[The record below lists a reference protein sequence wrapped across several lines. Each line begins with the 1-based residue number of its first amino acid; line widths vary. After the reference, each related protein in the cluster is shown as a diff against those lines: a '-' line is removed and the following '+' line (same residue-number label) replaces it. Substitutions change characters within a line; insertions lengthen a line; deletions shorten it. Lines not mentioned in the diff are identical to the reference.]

1 MELGEAIRR
10 RRSHRHFTG
19 DPMPLA
25 HLGTVLRCAA
35 GVSAMTSVDLV
46 AGGQANLR
54 FRTVASGGGL
64 YPVDLYALCTGVR
77 DLERGL
83 YKYISTRD
91 RIIRVADHEIVP
103 KVLGCFAVPDD
114 VIALS
119 RATVV
124 FLLVGRPWRSMRKY
138 GARGM
143 RFLFMEAGA
152 ISQNIHL
159 ATQALGF
166 GSVDCASVYDDELH
180 DVLAMDGT
188 FQSLLHTVVVGYQGE

>member
-1 MELGEAIRR
+1 
-10 RRSHRHFTG
+10 
-19 DPMPLA
+19 
-25 HLGTVLRCAA
+25 
-35 GVSAMTSVDLV
+35 MTSVDLV

-77 DLERGL
+77 DLERGI